1 LGQVKL
7 NWPVAHLNGKE
18 FRQLQALTA
27 HTLPVDL
34 AVGMAG
40 LFVGSLLNFVALKS
54 LSEESL
60 MTPRSYC
67 SSCHHKLR
75 LSELVPVASYVLQK
89 GRCAHCGARLS
100 WHYPVVEIL
109 TAAFFLTLVRTF
121 GLTPYAFGMMVFVS
135 TLIAVTITDFK
146 EKLIPH
152 EITYPAIIA
161 GIIFSIV
168 CRHDTLGTLAGIG
181 ASYILFDF
189 LAFYGLKFYLHF
201 NKPEWYL
208 GGKRSKALAA
218 DAPPA
223 KQAVKEWPR
232 AGKTFFSLE
241 PVALHLKRV
250 DEKIRQGIQVLSNG
264 QPVQE
269 IEVMGGGDAVL
280 SALIAAW
287 LGLPRLINAL
297 LIGFLI
303 GTFMGA
309 MYLMV
314 ELYRQR
320 LLSKLV
326 RPISLGVG
334 FGVILMVS
342 FLALIAWMLRQ
353 PYQSMPWVPFIVVGC
368 LGGLLIGVLSS
379 GLRVSKPFPFG
390 PALAGGA
397 AIALFTNPKNN
408 LGVGGT

>member
-1 LGQVKL
+1 
-7 NWPVAHLNGKE
+7 
-18 FRQLQALTA
+18 LQALA
-27 HTLPVDL
+27 PLSLPFDL

-40 LFVGSLLNFVALKS
+40 LFVGSLLNIVALKS
-54 LSEESL
+54 LSNESL
-60 MTPRSYC
+60 VTPRSYC
-67 SSCHHKLR
+67 SKCHHQLR
-75 LSELVPVASYVLQK
+75 VSELLPVVSFLIQK
-89 GRCAHCGARLS
+89 GRCAHCGARLA
-100 WHYPVVEIL
+100 WHYPVVEIF
-109 TAAFFLTLVRTF
+109 TAAFFLILVRTF

-152 EITYPAIIA
+152 EITYPAIIT

-201 NKPEWYL
+201 NKPEWIL
-208 GGKRSKALAA
+208 GGKRAKALTP
-218 DAPPA
+218 DAPAA
-223 KQAVKEWPR
+223 KKPVKESPR
-232 AGKTFFSLE
+232 GGKTFFSLE
-241 PVALHLKRV
+241 PVAVHLKRV
-250 DEKIRQGIQVLSNG
+250 DEQIRQGIQVLSNG

-297 LIGFLI
+297 LIGFFI

-309 MYLMV
+309 TYLVV

-320 LLSKLV
+320 LLNKLV
-326 RPISLGVG
+326 RPILLGIG
-334 FGVILMVS
+334 FGVGLMIA
-342 FLALIAWMLRQ
+342 FLALMALLLRQ

-368 LGGLLIGVLSS
+368 LGGTLIGVLAS
-379 GLRVSKPFPFG
+379 GSRVSKPFPFG

-408 LGVGGT
+408 FGLGGT